1 MSKTFLTSD
10 THFSHANFLKF
21 VDGDGDII
29 RKFDSVEE
37 MDDIMVD
44 RWNEKVSKND
54 KIYHLGDLCFSL
66 KSLDRIMPRLNGTK
80 VLIKGNHD
88 KMKMSQYMKY
98 FKDVRS
104 SHRLDRMILTHIP
117 LHPYVFERTPLVIHG
132 HTHSHDVLLDG
143 EKDLRYFN
151 VCVEKHNY
159 YPIDFEEIREFYKE
173 NFGDVHS

>member
-54 KIYHLGDLCFSL
+54 
-66 KSLDRIMPRLNGTK
+66 
-80 VLIKGNHD
+80 
-88 KMKMSQYMKY
+88 
-98 FKDVRS
+98 
-104 SHRLDRMILTHIP
+104 
-117 LHPYVFERTPLVIHG
+117 
-132 HTHSHDVLLDG
+132 
-143 EKDLRYFN
+143 
-151 VCVEKHNY
+151 
-159 YPIDFEEIREFYKE
+159 
-173 NFGDVHS
+173 